1 MRKINKKIEFKIA
14 ADGSS
19 ASGKTTGGK
28 LIAKKLK
35 MKFLSSGALYRFCAL
50 KTLENKNTYNVK
62 FINKIANSIT
72 LKKLQNKKL
81 YSPEVAKLSSIIA
94 KKPYVRKALKGF
106 QKNFIKKSKLVV
118 VEGRDI
124 GSKIMP
130 NADLKLFFTCSTKE
144 KAKRRLKEFK
154 SLNKKITLKQVE
166 KALIQRDKEDT
177 KRKISPLIMT
187 KNAVLVDTTKLTI
200 KQMEAKLTNL
210 VKNSIKKNMEIYKDL
225 SSPASQQF
233 EKLLNSQLSKNKIEE
248 GKIIEGKITKIT
260 DKYVFLFI
268 PGLKSEPV
276 IDINEMKMI
285 GMQDKVVEGA
295 EVSVLLEKI
304 EDKNGDVVVSAQ
316 KAQKIKGWYELEK
329 AYEDNQSINGKITS
343 KCKGGVIVEHIETG
357 SLMFCPGS
365 QISDKPMK
373 SVDHLIGVEQ
383 KFAIIKLDK
392 VRGNAC
398 VSRRQIVSSHKKE
411 DKAKIIEKFKVGD
424 IIKDAVVK
432 GYSSFGCFFEVNNEI
447 DVLVHLQEISYSRVN
462 HPDEIFNI
470 GEKHDLKVISIDMEK
485 LQIGCSIKQLS
496 PDPFEHIS
504 NYEIGKPYKVKVVKI
519 TDYGC
524 FCELEPGLS
533 TLLHSSEISWTKKN
547 ISPKKLFKV
556 GDQIDC
562 VITEIDKDKR
572 RVAIS
577 HRLTNEN
584 PYTTLEN
591 KYPVGSDIDGV
602 VTSANEYALYV
613 KLGDFDID
621 GFLHSNDLS
630 YSGKPEDELKK
641 HKKGE
646 KLKVRVL
653 EIKKE
658 EQKVRVGLKQLE
670 KDPFDFFKGK
680 KVNDIITVQV
690 VSSDSKGLMVKPEG
704 CDLEFL
710 IKKSQIAVSAAD
722 ARPSRFVGGERIDSA
737 IAEINFDKRKVNL
750 SIKLLEELQNK
761 EAVDKFSSPLSGK
774 NLPFSSLSEKLDDK
788 KKKETE

>member
-1 MRKINKKIEFKIA
+1 
-14 ADGSS
+14 
-19 ASGKTTGGK
+19 
-28 LIAKKLK
+28 
-35 MKFLSSGALYRFCAL
+35 
-50 KTLENKNTYNVK
+50 
-62 FINKIANSIT
+62 
-72 LKKLQNKKL
+72 
-81 YSPEVAKLSSIIA
+81 
-94 KKPYVRKALKGF
+94 
-106 QKNFIKKSKLVV
+106 
-118 VEGRDI
+118 
-124 GSKIMP
+124 
-130 NADLKLFFTCSTKE
+130 
-144 KAKRRLKEFK
+144 
-154 SLNKKITLKQVE
+154 
-166 KALIQRDKEDT
+166 
-177 KRKISPLIMT
+177 
-187 KNAVLVDTTKLTI
+187 
-200 KQMEAKLTNL
+200 
-210 VKNSIKKNMEIYKDL
+210 MEIYKDL

-295 EVSVLLEKI
+295 TVSVLLEKI

-373 SVDHLIGVEQ
+373 SIDHLIGVEQ

-392 VRGNAC
+392 LRGNAC

-653 EIKKE
+653 EIKKDD
-658 EQKVRVGLKQLE
+658 QKVRVGLKQLE

-680 KVNDIITVQV
+680 RINDIITVQV
-690 VSSDSKGLMVKPEG
+690 LSSDNKGLMVKPEG

-710 IKKSQIAVSAAD
+710 IKKSQIAVSSAD

-737 IAEINFDKRKVNL
+737 ISEINFDKRKVNL